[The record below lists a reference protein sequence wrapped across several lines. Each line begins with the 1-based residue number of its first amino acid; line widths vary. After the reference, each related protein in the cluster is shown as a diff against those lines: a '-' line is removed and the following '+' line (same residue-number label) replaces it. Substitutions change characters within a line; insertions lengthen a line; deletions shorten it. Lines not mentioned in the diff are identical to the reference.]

1 MLVEDIALALGK
13 TAYLFFN
20 KFNNK
25 YMYFI
30 PLCEYD
36 TVLTDEKFD
45 EYSYTGVSL
54 NNQEI
59 FSIKNMM
66 MTEFLTGNPNVLI
79 VPEYFNF
86 EDLEYFE
93 IS

>member
-1 MLVEDIALALGK
+1 MLVEDITHALGK

-45 EYSYTGVSL
+45 ECSYMGVSL

-59 FSIKNMM
+59 FNIKNMM

-79 VPEYFNF
+79 VPEYFDF
-86 EDLEYFE
+86 EDLEYFK

>member
-1 MLVEDIALALGK
+1 MLVEDIAHALGK

-45 EYSYTGVSL
+45 EYSYIGVSL
-54 NNQEI
+54 NNQEV
-59 FSIKNMM
+59 FNIKNMM
-66 MTEFLTGNPNVLI
+66 MTEFLTGNSNVLI